1 MRKRILIVRNSGN
14 IEPAIEEALD
24 RYAFDV
30 KCHIGL
36 PGLAVSVLAQK
47 PVLVLFD
54 ISNWETT
61 IGSSLSELMSVQ
73 GSRSIR
79 KIILADSAEMDD
91 KVNALDS
98 GADDFLVRPI
108 SSREF
113 LGRIGAV
120 LRSQARD
127 WVEEIQTLGALSLYR
142 ETMEVGVG
150 AERKKLTPK
159 EFELLGYLMG
169 NPGRVFSRE
178 NLLEIAWVPWE
189 IEDRRVVDVC
199 ISRIR
204 EKIEEDPSQPRRL
217 LTRRGEGY
225 FMVDPIR
232 APS

>member
-1 MRKRILIVRNSGN
+1 
-14 IEPAIEEALD
+14 
-24 RYAFDV
+24 
-30 KCHIGL
+30 
-36 PGLAVSVLAQK
+36 
-47 PVLVLFD
+47 VLFD
-54 ISNWETT
+54 IPNWENA

-120 LRSQARD
+120 LRSQSSD

-142 ETMEVGVG
+142 ETMKVSVG

-178 NLLEIAWVPWE
+178 NL
-189 IEDRRVVDVC
+189 
-199 ISRIR
+199 
-204 EKIEEDPSQPRRL
+204 
-217 LTRRGEGY
+217 
-225 FMVDPIR
+225 
-232 APS
+232 

>member
-1 MRKRILIVRNSGN
+1 MRKRILIVRSSSK

-24 RYAFDV
+24 SNAFDV

-54 ISNWETT
+54 ISNWENT

-113 LGRIGAV
+113 LG
-120 LRSQARD
+120 
-127 WVEEIQTLGALSLYR
+127 
-142 ETMEVGVG
+142 
-150 AERKKLTPK
+150 
-159 EFELLGYLMG
+159 
-169 NPGRVFSRE
+169 
-178 NLLEIAWVPWE
+178 
-189 IEDRRVVDVC
+189 
-199 ISRIR
+199 
-204 EKIEEDPSQPRRL
+204 
-217 LTRRGEGY
+217 
-225 FMVDPIR
+225 
-232 APS
+232 